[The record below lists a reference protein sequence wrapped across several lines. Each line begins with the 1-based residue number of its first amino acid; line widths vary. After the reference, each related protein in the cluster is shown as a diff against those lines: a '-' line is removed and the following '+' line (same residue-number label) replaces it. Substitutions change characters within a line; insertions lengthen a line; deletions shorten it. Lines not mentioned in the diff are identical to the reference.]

1 MFARGISSLPAVTFS
16 ARQRTWPTCTRYV
29 QRDSCENVIYGLI
42 TSRIALLLSHRA
54 RVDALLS
61 RGFVGR
67 RENTNNEVQSRKSLL
82 EFDTVVDRTRRVRKY
97 KQNGRVIFT

>member
-1 MFARGISSLPAVTFS
+1 MFAHGISSLPAVTFS